1 MLEDVFRKIN
11 WKKKSGIN
19 INGKR
24 VTNLRFADDIILFA
38 KSTREL
44 LEMLQELH
52 TKSKE
57 IGLTMNKDKTKVMTN
72 APEIPIR
79 VDTTEI
85 EYTTEYVY
93 LGQLVTFRQNTK
105 KEINRRTSAAWKA
118 FWSLKSILL
127 EKSINRKLRFEV
139 LESCIFPILLYGCQT
154 WSLVDKLKQSIQ
166 VCQRKMQRKILGISL
181 QDRIS
186 NEELRNLSSDAD
198 VLERATKLK
207 WKWGGHVARLN
218 PERWAYAAT
227 MWDPYTGKRRQGRPR
242 RRWADIL
249 AARAGKQWSR
259 IARDRKKW
267 KELE

>member
-1 MLEDVFRKIN
+1 
-11 WKKKSGIN
+11 
-19 INGKR
+19 
-24 VTNLRFADDIILFA
+24 
-38 KSTREL
+38 
-44 LEMLQELH
+44 
-52 TKSKE
+52 
-57 IGLTMNKDKTKVMTN
+57 MNKDKTKVMTN